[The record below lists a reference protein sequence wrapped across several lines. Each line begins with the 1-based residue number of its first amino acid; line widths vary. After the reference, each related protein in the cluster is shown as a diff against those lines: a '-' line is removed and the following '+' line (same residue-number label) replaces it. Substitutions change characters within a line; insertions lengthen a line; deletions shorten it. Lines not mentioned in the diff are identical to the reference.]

1 MLPPRRNLNGGPNNA
16 DAHDEYYPIYSSTV
30 FAFSIVSVAAQP
42 ASASSGSVTGE
53 SRGQAGR
60 PRVQIRAVTIAISP
74 GSRSR
79 KRHVCFRRE
88 DESDR
93 GQNKMP
99 DCKAAKPASA
109 EAALRL

>member
-79 KRHVCFRRE
+79 SNGTSAF
-88 DESDR
+88 
-93 GQNKMP
+93 GGKMKVIGGKTRCQTARP
-99 DCKAAKPASA
+99 QSQHPQKPH
-109 EAALRL
+109 